1 MGFSIASPYVIGGLI
16 SILFFGTLFVASTWR
31 LLGVALGW
39 NDTQHRFYVHKI
51 IFHIV
56 YSMYTLF
63 ELLYSVS
70 MIVHQEIVIWGYT
83 LHVIALFLN
92 LGLFLMLINVWG
104 ILLQDSQKTQ
114 AAAIA
119 LILINFG
126 SIIWAIA
133 DMHHNANDIPDF
145 LTSPA
150 YYTLLCANAFA
161 KFSLCI
167 LILIFGHQLQQTLQ
181 VSQTLLDSMTAEEVS
196 IKLLLLRRIKV
207 VLGVSN

>member
-1 MGFSIASPYVIGGLI
+1 
-16 SILFFGTLFVASTWR
+16 
-31 LLGVALGW
+31 
-39 NDTQHRFYVHKI
+39 
-51 IFHIV
+51 
-56 YSMYTLF
+56 MYTLF

-83 LHVIALFLN
+83 LHVVALFLN

-133 DMHHNANDIPDF
+133 DMHHNANDISDF

-150 YYTLLCANAFA
+150 YFTLLCANAFA